1 MVATTAF
8 FFGFDTF
15 SPGSKQETQ
24 WCNGTEM
31 NEQEDEI

>member
-15 SPGSKQETQ
+15 YQYKKHNDAMVVKTFGFE
-24 WCNGTEM
+24 
-31 NEQEDEI
+31 